1 MALAVDC
8 DPGPSSPFKADWD
21 SVGQCEM
28 DWDNAYPWIFMALAS
43 LGRLGQRGIL
53 GQSSILDNLQGRV
66 GQCGLGQDWDNGY
79 PLDIHGVGW
88 IPIGYAWH
96 WHPCVDW
103 DSWNPGTILDLRHPS
118 RQTGTMWGPVFRVDW
133 GNLQI
138 HGYGTAWNPGTI
150 FHLRQPSRQTGT
162 VWTGAGLGQWIPIG
176 YSWHWHPWV
185 DWDSV
190 CKSMDTHRIFM
201 ALASLR
207 RLGQLESWDNL
218 GS

>member
-8 DPGPSSPFKADWD
+8 DPGQSPFKADWD

-53 GQSSILDNLQGRV
+53 GQSSILDNLQGR
-66 GQCGLGQDWDNGY
+66 
-79 PLDIHGVGW
+79 P
-88 IPIGYAWH
+88 
-96 WHPCVDW
+96 
-103 DSWNPGTILDLRHPS
+103 
-118 RQTGTMWGPVFRVDW
+118 
-133 GNLQI
+133 
-138 HGYGTAWNPGTI
+138 
-150 FHLRQPSRQTGT
+150 GT

-176 YSWHWHPWV
+176 YSWHW
-185 DWDSV
+185 
-190 CKSMDTHRIFM
+190 MDTHRIFM